1 VATNAGVVDLGL
13 RFALSKNVTVDA
25 GYHGQ
30 FANQATDQGAKMAL
44 NVSF

>member
-1 VATNAGVVDLGL
+1 M

-25 GYHGQ
+25 SYHGQ
-30 FANQATDQGAKMAL
+30 FADGATDQGAKMAL